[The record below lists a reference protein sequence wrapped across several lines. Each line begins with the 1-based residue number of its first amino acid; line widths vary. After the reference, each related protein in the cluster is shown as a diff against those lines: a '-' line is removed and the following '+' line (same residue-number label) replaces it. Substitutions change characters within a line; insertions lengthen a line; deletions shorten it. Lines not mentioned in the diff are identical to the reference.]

1 MKPSRTPHG
10 ISRSLDVDEESR
22 RLLVQS
28 RFVRFVRF
36 VLLRGFV
43 MIVALT
49 VAAVTHASDRTGV
62 YARVDKVVLEP
73 NEQAPQRVQV
83 WGVFAIADSR
93 DPNAYR
99 PPARGY
105 LYYMLPP
112 NAALA
117 LREWADLQSVA
128 GTNQIVAF
136 GSRWSKTRTESRVR
150 KADELPASPDVYT
163 TDIGMRKIDAHSG
176 YAPVRSIVDFKP

>member
-1 MKPSRTPHG
+1 MK
-10 ISRSLDVDEESR
+10 RSFLTI
-22 RLLVQS
+22 
-28 RFVRFVRF
+28 
-36 VLLRGFV
+36 VLLSVG
-43 MIVALT
+43 IVAQ
-49 VAAVTHASDRTGV
+49 ASDRIGV

-73 NEQAPQRVQV
+73 NEQKPQRVQV

-105 LYYMLPP
+105 LYYTLPP
-112 NAALA
+112 ALSGGTNAALA

-128 GTNQIVAF
+128 GTSQIVAF
-136 GSRWSKTRTESRVR
+136 GSRWSNTRTETRVR
-150 KADELPASPDVYT
+150 RADERPESPDVYT
-163 TDIGMRKIDAHSG
+163 TDIGMKKMDARSS